1 MARIQ
6 LSVRAASRVSRK
18 LKRCG
23 SLVLQ
28 DREAGR
34 QLTRLS
40 ILTAISQALSVNLEL
55 EPLLETVHREVGR
68 LFDTTNFYIALYR
81 AGDPT
86 WTWTY
91 HIEHG
96 VREAPTRHSAKAG
109 LTGYILRS
117 GEPLFLP
124 VFRES
129 RLELEQR
136 GIFVLGEVPQSWM
149 GVPLTV
155 SEQVVGV
162 MAVQSYEAEGVYH
175 EHDLEL
181 FMAIASQIAVA
192 IRNVRLYE
200 DSVRKAREME
210 ALVHIGQDVS
220 SSLDLETVL
229 ARVVN
234 DALLL
239 LKCDSLAI
247 FMKEP
252 EGDFKTV
259 TATGRL
265 ADLLRATRIR
275 LGSGVLGSIA
285 ANARAEIA
293 NEASQ
298 DPRWIRIPG
307 AAPDEEGDKLMAAP
321 LTLGSDVIG
330 LIAAWR
336 NADNPPFEEADLT
349 FLEGIGRQAS
359 IAIWNARLFGES
371 RLAQAEAESANKA
384 KSAFLASMSHELRTP
399 LNAIILYSELL
410 HDETTERGLGEFTAD
425 LDRIQ
430 HAGRHLLDLIDGILD
445 LSKIEAGRMT
455 VCLEDCN
462 LPDLL
467 SEIVCT
473 IRPLVEQNHNR
484 LKFDMDPSLQD
495 IHSDPKKLCQ
505 IVFNLLNNASKFTRN
520 GTIGLA
526 VACDPQH
533 SARVRFTITD
543 TGIGMDP
550 AQMARI
556 FQEFAQAEE
565 TTSRNYGGTGLGLAL
580 CRKFTELLGGDI
592 RVESAPGR
600 GTAFIVSLPGLP
612 FTPRP

>member
-6 LSVRAASRVSRK
+6 LSVRAASRVSGK
-18 LKRCG
+18 LRRRG

-96 VREAPTRHSAKAG
+96 VREAPTRHSAKTG
-109 LTGYILRS
+109 LTGHILRS

-129 RLELEQR
+129 RPRLEER

-200 DSVRKAREME
+200 DSMRKAREME

-229 ARVVN
+229 ARVVD

-252 EGDFKTV
+252 EGGFRTV

-265 ADLLRATRIR
+265 ADLLRACRIR
-275 LGSGVLGSIA
+275 PGSGVLGSIA

-293 NEASQ
+293 NEASR

-307 AAPDEEGDKLMAAP
+307 AEPDEEGDKLMAAP

-455 VCLEDCN
+455 VCLEDCH

-484 LKFDMDPSLQD
+484 LRFDMDPSLQD

-505 IVFNLLNNASKFTRN
+505 IVFNLLNNASKFTRD

-526 VACDPQH
+526 VARDPQH
-533 SARVRFTITD
+533 GARVRFTITD
-543 TGIGMDP
+543 TGIGMDQ

-600 GTAFIVSLPGLP
+600 GTSFIVSLPGLP
-612 FTPRP
+612 LTPRP